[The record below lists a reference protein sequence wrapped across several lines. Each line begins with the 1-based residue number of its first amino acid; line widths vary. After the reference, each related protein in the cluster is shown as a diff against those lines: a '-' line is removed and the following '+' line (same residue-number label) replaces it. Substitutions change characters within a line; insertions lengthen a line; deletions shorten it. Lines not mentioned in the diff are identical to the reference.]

1 MKSLTIERLQKTYF
15 DPFANKQVTAI
26 RDISLAVEAGDFVA
40 VVGPSGCGKTT
51 CLRCIAGLE
60 RPTAGRIRIGERMI
74 TAIEDGVFL
83 PPEKRE
89 IGMVFQSYAVWPHMT
104 VFENVAYPLRSL
116 GVRGDTLKTRVMEAL
131 KLVQLDLLAE
141 RYSSQISGGQQ
152 QRVALARSLVSA
164 PKLLLFDEPLSNL
177 DANLR
182 LQMRV
187 EIKELQRRLG
197 FTAVY
202 VTHDQTEAMAIADR
216 IAIMEKGVLR
226 QLGTPRDIYE
236 RPANAFVAGF
246 MGTTNLL
253 EGTLAGKD
261 SAGAVVKTR
270 AGVDVRVARAD
281 GASQGDAVR
290 VSIRPEAM
298 ALNPAAGVNVWP
310 ATVRLAT
317 YIGESIIYRAEIGN
331 QPIEVHAKPNEVYAA
346 GTAIRVGADPEH
358 CILLRE

>member
-1 MKSLTIERLQKTYF
+1 MSTLTIEGLSKTFGGVRAVDAVSLQ
-15 DPFANKQVTAI
+15 AREGEMLV
-26 RDISLAVEAGDFVA
+26 L
-40 VVGPSGCGKTT
+40 VGPSGCGKTT

-60 RPTAGRIRIGERMI
+60 RPTAGRIRIGQRLVS
-74 TAIEDGVFL
+74 AIEEGVFL
-83 PPEKRE
+83 PPEARQ

-104 VFENVAYPLRSL
+104 VFENVAYPLRAL
-116 GVRGDTLKTRVMEAL
+116 GVARDSLRGRVMEAL
-131 KLVQLDLLAE
+131 KLVQLEALAE

-182 LQMRV
+182 LQMRI
-187 EIKELQRRLG
+187 EIKELQKRLG

-216 IAIMEKGVLR
+216 IAIMERGVLR
-226 QLGTPRDIYE
+226 QVGTPRDIYE

-253 EGTLAGKD
+253 EGTLVVRDAGGALVRTRGGMEIRAAQGEAA
-261 SAGAVVKTR
+261 AGEKVW
-270 AGVDVRVARAD
+270 
-281 GASQGDAVR
+281 
-290 VSIRPEAM
+290 VSIRPEAIE
-298 ALNPAAGVNVWP
+298 LRGGQAAGAAGPANVWP

-317 YIGESIIYRAEIGN
+317 YVGDSVIYRAEVGTHSL
-331 QPIEVHAKPNEVYAA
+331 ELHARPQDTYDA
-346 GTAIRVGADPEH
+346 GAKVTLAADPRD
-358 CILLRE
+358 CIVLRE